1 MLRAAAPHRAAWVRV
16 VRETAGQGFRLG
28 RQAGGSASENTSTSS
43 PVIVEMSWGTLT
55 SFTPTAISTISAG
68 RYDPVVTIRVRSC
81 FTRPRPLPLVLP

>member
-1 MLRAAAPHRAAWVRV
+1 
-16 VRETAGQGFRLG
+16 
-28 RQAGGSASENTSTSS
+28 
-43 PVIVEMSWGTLT
+43 VIVEMSWGTLT